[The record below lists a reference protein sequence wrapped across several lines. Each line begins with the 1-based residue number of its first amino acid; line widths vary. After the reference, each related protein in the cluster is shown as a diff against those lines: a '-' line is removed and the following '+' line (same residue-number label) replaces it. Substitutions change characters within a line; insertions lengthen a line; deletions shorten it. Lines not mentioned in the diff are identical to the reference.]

1 MYVESGV
8 IPLLAQVA
16 MAGTV
21 FFTSVSSTGILQLVS
36 QPYVC
41 SLYASPGPKG
51 LLKATRL
58 TLMGREYETFFNR
71 NDVSA
76 GMVME
81 KSVCISRLRYKSIFL
96 CVLYLYILDAYILS
110 VSLFCM
116 FYR

>member
-41 SLYASPGPKG
+41 SLYASAGPKG
-51 LLKATRL
+51 FLKATRL
-58 TLMGREYETFFNR
+58 TLTGREYETVFTKD
-71 NDVSA
+71 DVSPSA
-76 GMVME
+76 T
-81 KSVCISRLRYKSIFL
+81 IDIDINTSI
-96 CVLYLYILDAYILS
+96 
-110 VSLFCM
+110 M
-116 FYR
+116 